1 MRGGSDARASIKRS
15 SSYSGGLL
23 TLEKL
28 RQSPVAAIGDPG
40 VERIN
45 RVVPRRLGIER
56 EPHHRLV
63 VAHERDRLIGAD
75 ARLGAHRKLDR
86 AETVGSAIDEVAEKD
101 DRALVAQLGLPR
113 RLVDERGEKIASPV
127 NVAHGENLRLR
138 TYAQRQRKSSTLD
151 HHGHETTPG
160 ARERAAALHGHTRA
174 R

>member
-1 MRGGSDARASIKRS
+1 M
-15 SSYSGGLL
+15 
-23 TLEKL
+23 
-28 RQSPVAAIGDPG
+28 
-40 VERIN
+40 
-45 RVVPRRLGIER
+45 
-56 EPHHRLV
+56 

-75 ARLGAHRKLDR
+75 ARFRSHRKIDR
-86 AETVGSAIDEVAEKD
+86 AETVGPAVDEIAEKD

-113 RLVDERGEKIASPV
+113 RLVDERDEEIAAPV

-160 ARERAAALHGHTRA
+160 ARERAAALHVHTRA